1 MPYCSLRPVWVE
13 EAGETVQHIHILY
26 EALNP
31 EKERVLVHD
40 WIEKNFPDHE
50 ELVFGKHYVMRQAK
64 DFAFAFKLTW
74 E

>member
-13 EAGETVQHIHILY
+13 DAGEIVQQIIILY
-26 EALNP
+26 ESVNP
-31 EKERVLVHD
+31 EQERVQVHD
-40 WIEKNFPDHE
+40 WVKKNFPDHE
-50 ELVFGKHYVMRQAK
+50 ELVFGKHYIMVHAE